1 MSKQK
6 HGERADEKM
15 RQLHTALKMSRRAK
29 DGNAAALHEEQKA
42 MRRADANCFAETGV
56 MSLMEVATT
65 FAGLRRAA
73 AAAAIAVSGMS
84 SSRQARPSAN
94 DPGAVF
100 AASPFKEVTK
110 AEFIRQMAAL
120 EPELERERAAVPA
133 AEFHKWV
140 DVRAMM
146 AHHVSSERCMRCKGT
161 SGGADSCYIYGSLL
175 EYISHEPRWDNKG
188 APDKI
193 DCAVIPVAAGAPYA
207 ACVKTMATLLQKGII
222 EPTTL
227 ADAHTLAPAFLVPR
241 SAYKLSAE
249 EAAVVHAGT
258 YDITQI
264 EVLAEQRASRI
275 FAEMQARADTQ
286 AGAGRNP
293 SYTRA
298 IFEAAQA
305 KERGEPKWR
314 VVQAFDQAKVNEH
327 TPDWCISMA
336 SFGDDFLYNWTTD
349 THFFKKDLEK
359 GFYAIRIATGF
370 RKFYCF
376 RDPTDPTRIWRF
388 TRLPMGLKNSPALFS
403 MMTGEFVQMVRATD
417 FVTMQGATAAMYID
431 DFGGAA
437 ESEVAAPYA
446 AKVAAL
452 GAEVGLSWAA
462 DKDSGPSGA
471 EELLGLTYASN
482 VGGEPMI
489 RVAGA
494 QMFALL
500 VGLHLLLAC
509 HDAAPEHA
517 QVPASFIKSLAGR
530 AGWVAQATY
539 AARMH
544 VGSLWYCARMAP
556 HIMVPIKSLVENG
569 LLADATWFVAGAKAG
584 TLRGQR
590 TVRSGSL
597 TESNIKRV
605 ASDAS
610 GAKGQGAGAVC
621 EGKAIYHG
629 WDEHE
634 AGMSIQAQELHPVV
648 GAARAWGKEWRG
660 KTVIFSTD
668 NLGNAIGIN
677 SGKAARGAARRLL
690 GELYNL
696 ADQHGFELLAVWV
709 PREYNVVCDA
719 LSKATSIE
727 EARTMA
733 AAVGASA
740 LSVAAY

>member
-1 MSKQK
+1 ML
-6 HGERADEKM
+6 RD
-15 RQLHTALKMSRRAK
+15 ALNMSRRARSG
-29 DGNAAALHEEQKA
+29 DAASLKEEQQA
-42 MRRADANCFAETGV
+42 RRRADANGFAESGV
-56 MSLMEVATT
+56 MGLMGGATT
-65 FAGLRRAA
+65 YAGLRRAA
-73 AAAAIAVSGMS
+73 AAAAIAAAGMS
-84 SSRQARPSAN
+84 SSKPAKPDAN

-100 AASPFKEVTK
+100 AASPFREVTK
-110 AEFIRQMAAL
+110 AEFVKQMAVL
-120 EPELERERAAVPA
+120 KPYLTRERACVPSSD
-133 AEFHKWV
+133 FHQWV
-140 DVRAMM
+140 DVEAML
-146 AHHVSSERCMRCKGT
+146 AHHVLDGRCARCKG
-161 SGGADSCYIYGSLL
+161 SDGGGDSCYIYGSLL
-175 EYISHEPRWDNKG
+175 EYISHEPRWDDKG
-188 APDKI
+188 TPGKI
-193 DCAVIPVAAGAPYA
+193 DCAVIPVAAGAPHD
-207 ACVKTMATLLQKGII
+207 ACVKTMATLFKKGII

-227 ADAHTLAPAFLVPR
+227 AEAHTLAPAFLVPK
-241 SAYKLSAE
+241 SAYLLSAA
-249 EAAVVHAGT
+249 EAAVVHASL
-258 YDITQI
+258 YDIKQI
-264 EVLAEQRASRI
+264 EVLAEQRARRI
-275 FAEMQARADTQ
+275 FADMQARADAQ
-286 AGAGRNP
+286 ADAGRNP

-305 KERGEPKWR
+305 RERGEPKWR

-327 TPDWCISMA
+327 TPDWNISMA
-336 SFGDDFLYNWTTD
+336 SFGDDFLYNWSTD

-359 GFYAIRIATGF
+359 GFYAIRVASEF

-376 RDPTDPTRIWRF
+376 RDPADPARIWRF

-417 FVTMQGATAAMYID
+417 FVTAQGATAAMYID

-437 ESEVAAPYA
+437 KAKVATQYS

-500 VGLHLLLAC
+500 VGLHLLLVC
-509 HDAAPEHA
+509 HEAAPEHA

-530 AGWVAQATY
+530 AGWVAQTTY

-556 HIMVPIKSLVENG
+556 HTMVPIKGLVENG
-569 LLADATWFVAGAKAG
+569 LLADAAWFVANAKAG

-590 TVRSGSL
+590 TVRSGAFE
-597 TESNIKRV
+597 ESNIKRV

-621 EGKAIYHG
+621 DGKAIYHC
-629 WDEHE
+629 WCENE
-634 AGMSIQAQELHPVV
+634 ADMSIQAQELHPIV
-648 GAARAWGKEWRG
+648 GAARAWGKDWRG
-660 KTVIFSTD
+660 KTVIFATD

-690 GELYNL
+690 GELYDL
-696 ADQHGFELLAVWV
+696 ADKHGFELLAVWV

-719 LSKATSIE
+719 LSKATSVGQ
-727 EARTMA
+727 ARVMA
-733 AAVGASA
+733 AAVSASV
-740 LSVAAY
+740 LSVETY